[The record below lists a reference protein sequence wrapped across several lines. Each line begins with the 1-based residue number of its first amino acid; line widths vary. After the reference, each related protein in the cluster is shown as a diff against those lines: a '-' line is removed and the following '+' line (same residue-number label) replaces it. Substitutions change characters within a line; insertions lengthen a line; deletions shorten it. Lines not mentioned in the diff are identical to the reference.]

1 MKIFLDTNVWV
12 SALMAPGIC
21 EDLLFDSCKQGIAIS
36 SPLVW
41 EELAEVL
48 RRKVKAPEPVVA
60 AARILWLDTIRIA
73 EPFEP
78 AHDADARLVAA
89 SAAAG
94 ADLFVTG
101 DKRVIEWGASGS
113 MRIVSPRD
121 AWVILIEPQLKR

>member
-73 EPFEP
+73 EPSEP

-89 SAAAG
+89 STAAG

>member
-12 SALMAPGIC
+12 SALMAPGFC
-21 EDLLFDSCKQGIAIS
+21 EDLLFDICGQGMAMS

-48 RRKVKAPEPVVA
+48 QRRVKASEPA
-60 AARILWLDTIRIA
+60 AAVARLLWLDTIRVA
-73 EPFEP
+73 DPPDP
-78 AHDADARLVAA
+78 ADDADARLVGAA
-89 SAAAG
+89 AAAG

-101 DKRVIEWGASGS
+101 DKRVLQWGAAGT

-121 AWVILIEPQLKR
+121 ASIILLGSPLNR

>member
-41 EELAEVL
+41 QELAEVL
-48 RRKVKAPEPVVA
+48 QRKVKAPEPVVA
-60 AARILWLDTIRIA
+60 AARILWSDTIRVA
-73 EPFEP
+73 EPSDP
-78 AHDADARLVAA
+78 ADDADARLVAA
-89 SAAAG
+89 AATAG

-113 MRIVSPRD
+113 MRIVSPRA
-121 AWVILIEPQLKR
+121 AWIILFEPRLNR